1 MSACSS
7 SSSSSSASYSSSI
20 QLPKQISLRQ
30 ALGQF
35 SVSIDIGEQIV
46 TKLQETTQRA
56 AEGALKTSCA
66 RSYRPEKYFRK
77 SVNKIPFPVF
87 QNHEGL
93 QFTIVK
99 IRLRDDFDPKGA
111 FAKGACKNVYIAL
124 KLDAGKGDRNA
135 ILKEP
140 IYAWG
145 RSKYKIF
152 SPYEATEAIRIR
164 NEMNVYRMRAEPEF
178 YRTFSGDQSL
188 LYYGHCEFAIDGKIE
203 NQRVGILMEFCPE
216 TLIDWVIKGKA
227 LKYSFVEMCEFLK
240 KHLELLKLLQE
251 KKVQHHDIKLE
262 NIMMDADGNPKLSD
276 YGLAVD
282 LSRDQLFQ
290 RAFGS
295 PLYAL
300 PEEAEVEKELKESIP
315 RLPADEYLTKGY
327 EMCRTAA
334 QKVHTPKG
342 DIYMMGIVFYAICF
356 NCHPWNDGVRR
367 GEKYDLEWCKTLIEN
382 PVFLKA
388 YVKSKLDSREKMTY
402 QCARFTPL
410 IRGMLE
416 FNPDDRFDLSQCFT
430 TLEAIKQSKS

>member
-1 MSACSS
+1 MSACCSS
-7 SSSSSSASYSSSI
+7 SSSYSSSI
-20 QLPKQISLRQ
+20 QLPNQISLRQ

-35 SVSIDIGEQIV
+35 RVGIYIEKQIV

-66 RSYRPEKYFRK
+66 RSDRPEKYFRK

-99 IRLRDDFDPKGA
+99 IRLGVNFDPKGA
-111 FAKGACKNVYIAL
+111 FAKGSWKNVYIAL
-124 KLDAGKGDRNA
+124 KLDAGKGDRNS

-145 RSKYKIF
+145 RSKYKIY
-152 SPYEATEAIRIR
+152 SSYEGTEAMLSR
-164 NEMNVYRMRAEPEF
+164 NQMHVDRMRAEPEY
-178 YRTFSGDQSL
+178 YRTFSGDRSL

-203 NQRVGILMEFCPE
+203 DQRVGILMEFCPE
-216 TLIDWVIKGKA
+216 TLIDWVNKGKA
-227 LKYSFVEMCEFLK
+227 LKYSFAEMCEFLK
-240 KHLELLKLLQE
+240 KHLELLKLMQE
-251 KKVQHHDIKLE
+251 KNVLHHDIKLE
-262 NIMMDADGNPKLSD
+262 NIMMSADGNPKLSD
-276 YGLAVD
+276 YGFAVD
-282 LSRDQLFQ
+282 LSKDQIF
-290 RAFGS
+290 RGAFGS

-300 PEEAEVEKELKESIP
+300 PEEAEVEKELKESIR
-315 RLPADEYLTKGY
+315 RLPVDEYQTKSY
-327 EMCRTAA
+327 EMYRTAA
-334 QKVHTPKG
+334 QKVHTPKS
-342 DIYMMGIVFYAICF
+342 DIYMMGIIFYALCF
-356 NCHPWNDGVRR
+356 NCHPWNDGVWRE
-367 GEKYDLEWCKTLIEN
+367 GQFDLEWCKELIQN

-430 TLEAIKQSKS
+430 ALEAIKQSKS